1 MVTLRCM
8 LLLSC
13 LCACAPSATGQER
26 SAPSEDDPFGAPP
39 PALDARKAAPAGQ
52 PAPRS
57 PANTIP
63 DDDPFG
69 APPPDVGAKPAT
81 KAGTR
86 SFPLPA
92 SQRGRALPP
101 EQPERPAADPVART
115 ADDAP
120 PAPISIDGG
129 ASINPEVLTKVQDNQ
144 LGLQFEDR
152 SAYFRILSLAKQLP
166 LAHQQEFARQFRD
179 QRRAEVP
186 KYQKRPAGDF
196 PAFIDMFLNPDLYRG
211 RPVTL
216 KGYLRRLV
224 KFSPGPNDNKIG
236 EVYEGWL
243 YTADSQNNPAVVVFQ
258 RKPEGLPIGGNL
270 VEEVEVTGYFFKMY
284 GYEAQDTTRKAPM
297 ILAGEVQWTPAKT
310 SHAFQPLPNRIY
322 VYLTVGIALVGGVFW
337 WRSVQIRKA
346 QRAAIAAR
354 YAGRDFDAFPPVE
367 MREETFVETNDS

>member
-13 LCACAPSATGQER
+13 LCACTPSATGQER

-69 APPPDVGAKPAT
+69 APPPDFGTKPGAK
-81 KAGTR
+81 
-86 SFPLPA
+86 SLPLPA
-92 SQRGRALPP
+92 SQRGRALP
-101 EQPERPAADPVART
+101 ADPPAART

-129 ASINPEVLTKVQDNQ
+129 ASINPEVLAKVQDNQ

-166 LAHQQEFARQFRD
+166 LAHQQEFARQFRE

-196 PAFIDMFLNPDLYRG
+196 PAFIDVFLNPDLYRG

-224 KFSPGPNDNKIG
+224 KFNPGPNDNKIG

-297 ILAGEVQWTPAKT
+297 ILAGEVQWIPAKT

-322 VYLTVGIALVGGVFW
+322 IYLTVGIALAVGVFW
-337 WRSVQIRKA
+337 WRGVQIRKA

-354 YAGRDFDAFPPVE
+354 YAGRDFDAYPPTE